1 MIIADMEA
9 EPKKQKE
16 MTITTA
22 SIPGALFGLGWSLFM
37 GYMMVVGLR
46 DVEPWY
52 FKLPF
57 LFCVVPLGLG
67 LIILYRM
74 SWFGYIKEKVI
85 FTDKGIRYINT
96 RGDLI
101 RTGDEPEETNSP
113 DIGPDTFFPWNEVT
127 LIEGRWHY
135 PFKHVGIYDTKQS
148 SILVHSGERR
158 FMLCTFSFPV
168 LKIRVIYRELKT
180 RAKEHDITFS
190 TRLVWLEE
198 WLAKQEK
205 KKR

>member
-22 SIPGALFGLGWSLFM
+22 SIPGALFGLGWSLFVGGWM
-37 GYMMVVGLR
+37 IVGLLYA
-46 DVEPWY
+46 EPWY

-57 LFCVVPLGLG
+57 LLFVVPLGVG
-67 LIILYRM
+67 LIILYGTTLM
-74 SWFGYIKEKVI
+74 GLKERVI
-85 FTDKGIRYINT
+85 LTDKGIRYINT
-96 RGDLI
+96 QMDLHG
-101 RTGDEPEETNSP
+101 TVDEPEETNSP